1 MTSAR
6 AKIFLVITNLVSVAC
21 LIWVLHDADL
31 GNLGKEISQMKLG
44 WVIFAAVTDILVYGI
59 QGWRW
64 SILLTPVSQIP
75 VFRSIRAI
83 YVGLFANEILPFRTG
98 EVIRCY
104 LQSRWGNLPISVTLS
119 SALIERIFDGIW
131 LVVYLGIIVQLV
143 QVPTIV
149 QNGGY
154 VLMLFIVI
162 LSSVLGWLMFYKK
175 QAASVTASSRW
186 AKHLSVLIEDLHAIG
201 NSRSFY
207 FAWLASLPHLLSM
220 TLPIYGVA
228 KAFGIDNLTL
238 LDAAVINVIVRLGTV
253 IPSAP
258 GNLGTYQFLVVLAM
272 TFLGFD
278 ASLAKRFSIILWSI
292 VTLPLLL
299 AGFVALSVTGFKIR
313 ELQSEAQKKS
323 TSNNSVSSV

>member
-6 AKIFLVITNLVSVAC
+6 AKIFLVLTNLVSIAC
-21 LIWVLHDADL
+21 LIWVLQGADL
-31 GNLGKEISQMKLG
+31 GNLGKEISRMKIG
-44 WVIFAAVTDILVYGI
+44 WVVFAVIADILVYAI

-75 VFRSIRAI
+75 VIRSIRAI

-119 SALIERIFDGIW
+119 SALIERVFDGIW
-131 LVVYLGIIVQLV
+131 LVVYLGIIIQF
-143 QVPTIV
+143 VPVPGII

-154 VLMLFIVI
+154 VLMLFVVL
-162 LSSVLGWLMFYKK
+162 LSAVLGWFMFYKQ
-175 QAASVTASSRW
+175 QAKDAVSSSRW
-186 AKHLSVLIEDLHAIG
+186 AKHLNVLVEDLHAIG

-220 TLPIYGVA
+220 TIPIYAVA
-228 KAFGIDNLTL
+228 RAFGIEDLSL
-238 LDAAVINVIVRLGTV
+238 LDAAIINLVVRLGTV
-253 IPSAP
+253 IPGAP
-258 GNLGTYQFLVVLAM
+258 GNLGAYQFLVVMAM

-278 ASLAKRFSIILWSI
+278 AALAKRFSIILWSI
-292 VTLPLLL
+292 VTLPLLIT
-299 AGFVALSVTGFKIR
+299 GFIALSVTGFKIR
-313 ELQSEAQKKS
+313 ELQSVAQKE
-323 TSNNSVSSV
+323 SSSPV